1 MRLKKLYPTWFLF
14 LGNLA
19 VGAGNNVIR
28 IPPSSL
34 TALAGIAAIAVPTAI
49 IGATTAGQ
57 NNGLTL

>member
-1 MRLKKLYPTWFLF
+1 M
-14 LGNLA
+14 
-19 VGAGNNVIR
+19 GAGNNVIQ

-57 NNGLTL
+57 NPLKNNSIGFCDI

>member
-1 MRLKKLYPTWFLF
+1 M
-14 LGNLA
+14 
-19 VGAGNNVIR
+19 GAGNNVIQ

-57 NNGLTL
+57 NNGFTL